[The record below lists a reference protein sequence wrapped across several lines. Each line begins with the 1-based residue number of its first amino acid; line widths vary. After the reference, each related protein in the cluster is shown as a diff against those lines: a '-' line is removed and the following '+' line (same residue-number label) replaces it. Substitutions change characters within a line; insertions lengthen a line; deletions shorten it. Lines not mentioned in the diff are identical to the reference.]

1 MAVGPANLLI
11 TDMLVSNWN
20 QHECYTRYCG
30 DISLTSKKPDPR
42 IPR

>member
-20 QHECYTRYCG
+20 QHECYTRRKRMSVVA
-30 DISLTSKKPDPR
+30 IFL
-42 IPR
+42 